1 MSNQCIE
8 VHLRRLAD
16 RAGITKHC
24 TVHLFRRTLASTLH
38 AKGMNDLDIATI
50 LGHNDVQTTIKYYIN
65 NDIGNLEHNFSKYM
79 S

>member
-8 VHLRRLAD
+8 VHLRRLAE
-16 RAGITKHC
+16 RAGINKHC

-65 NDIGNLEHNFSKYM
+65 NDIGNLEHNFSKFM